1 MLIFIYYDYFLEF
14 PYSKIKTNYKEIST
28 RDQLYLS
35 KSRLTF
41 SDKLEYVYFVKDI
54 YKTITKNKKDF
65 ESIDLIEFLFFIIKN
80 RIISSGH
87 TMELMTEIGGISAKI
102 NLNLNDVLKNIF
114 NNLDMGLLNIGDD
127 NFNINIGFPYL
138 KDFEKIF
145 NCKKNTLDVINTFY
159 LFIKKINN
167 IEFKDLTY
175 EQRELLY
182 NQLPVSLVF
191 KIKENIFKLFE
202 NFDKVNV
209 FNIDFFKGFK
219 LNIYSESYI
228 EIIKIFS
235 LYDIESIHRELYLLA
250 DMNPDYLMKTSPSE
264 RKMYLNFYI
273 TEKKQKS
280 GDNSNPF
287 SAE

>member
-1 MLIFIYYDYFLEF
+1 MNNTYYDYFLEF

-41 SDKLEYVYFVKDI
+41 SDKLEYIVFVKDI
-54 YKTITKNKKDF
+54 YKSITKNKKDF
-65 ESIDLIEFLFFIIKN
+65 DSIDLIEFLFFIIKN

-87 TMELMTEIGGISAKI
+87 MMELMTEINGMTAKI

-114 NNLDMGLLNIGDD
+114 NNLNMDLLQIKDENY
-127 NFNINIGFPYL
+127 NINIGFPYL

-145 NCKKNTLDVINTFY
+145 NCRKNTLDIINTFY
-159 LFIKKINN
+159 LFIKNINGIDFIN
-167 IEFKDLTY
+167 LTH
-175 EQRELLY
+175 EQREILY

-191 KIKENIFKLFE
+191 KIKENILKLFE
-202 NFDKVNV
+202 NFDNMNV
-209 FNIDFFKGFK
+209 FNIDFFKNFK

-235 LYDIESIHRELYLLA
+235 LYDIESIHREIYILS
-250 DMNPDYLMKTSPSE
+250 DMNPEYLMKTSPSE

-287 SAE
+287 SMG

>member
-1 MLIFIYYDYFLEF
+1 MDSVFYDYFLEF

-41 SDKLEYVYFVKDI
+41 NDKLEYILFVIDI
-54 YKTITKNKKDF
+54 YKSITKNKKDF
-65 ESIDLIEFLFFIIKN
+65 DSIDLIEFLFFIIKN

-87 TMELMTEIGGISAKI
+87 TMELMTEIDGMSAKI

-114 NNLDMGLLNIGDD
+114 NNLNTDLLQIKDKNY
-127 NFNINIGFPYL
+127 NINIGFPYL

-145 NCKKNTLDVINTFY
+145 NCKKNTIDIINTFY
-159 LFIKKINN
+159 LFIKNINGIDFIN
-167 IEFKDLTY
+167 LTH

-202 NFDKVNV
+202 NFDKMNV
-209 FNIDFFKGFK
+209 FNIDFFKNFK

-235 LYDIESIHRELYLLA
+235 LYDIESIHREIYLLS
-250 DMNPDYLMKTSPSE
+250 DMNPEYLMQTSPSE

-287 SAE
+287 SM